1 MARRRTIDQ
10 TDAYPTHRQHKKF
23 SDKMIIKIIGID
35 SNGLLTDIDPKT
47 GERIFIL
54 SLSDNLEDQPA

>member
-1 MARRRTIDQ
+1 
-10 TDAYPTHRQHKKF
+10 
-23 SDKMIIKIIGID
+23 MIIKIIGID